1 MSDETSRR
9 EWVERVLGI
18 RVSGPGTSS
27 NAGPLLPIWLHAKE
41 IVDSRIGA
49 LALQL
54 RRFGDKDLDRIAE
67 AGLAGLAEKGG
78 AVGLMVALREA
89 DAATGGAARTKLS
102 TEIVKFRQYLK
113 SDKIVQ
119 LLDANPFGVP
129 IGMGETLGKA
139 LSTIESSI
147 A

>member
-1 MSDETSRR
+1 M
-9 EWVERVLGI
+9 
-18 RVSGPGTSS
+18 SGPDTPST
-27 NAGPLLPIWLHAKE
+27 AGPLLPIWLDAKE
-41 IVDSRIGA
+41 IVDRRIGA

-54 RRFGDKDLDRIAE
+54 RRYGDRDLDRIAE
-67 AGLAGLAEKGG
+67 AGLAGLSDKGG

-102 TEIVKFRQYLK
+102 AEIVKFRQYLK

-119 LLDANPFGVP
+119 LLDANPFDVP

-139 LSTIESSI
+139 LSTIESSM